1 MRAQPFESVSSALL
15 EGVERLVVEEHRV
28 LFAEV
33 LSQPWSRPV
42 AYRWIRYEDP
52 DPIGQLI
59 AASERLDEEWGRHP
73 EVAAQREAFRAWER
87 VELERLL
94 GTAGN

>member
-28 LFAEV
+28 LFSEV
-33 LSQPWSRPV
+33 LGEPWSPPV

-52 DPIGQLI
+52 DPVGQLI
-59 AASERLDEEWGRHP
+59 AASERLDGEWERHP
-73 EVAAQREAFRAWER
+73 EAARRRREFRTWEER
-87 VELERLL
+87 ELDRLV
-94 GTAGN
+94 GA

>member
-1 MRAQPFESVSSALL
+1 MRAAPFASVSSALL

-28 LFAEV
+28 LFAEA
-33 LSQPWSRPV
+33 LGQPWSPPV

-52 DPIGQLI
+52 DPLGQLI

-73 EVAAQREAFRAWER
+73 EAAARRAAFRDWEG
-87 VELERLL
+87 VELQRL
-94 GTAGN
+94 ARA

>member
-1 MRAQPFESVSSALL
+1 ML

-28 LFAEV
+28 LFSEV
-33 LSQPWSRPV
+33 LAEPWSRPV

-52 DPIGQLI
+52 DPIGRLI

-73 EVAAQREAFRAWER
+73 AASGRRAAFREWETAH
-87 VELERLL
+87 LERL
-94 GTAGN
+94 AGAW

>member
-28 LFAEV
+28 LFREV
-33 LSQPWSRPV
+33 LGQPWSRPL

-52 DPIGQLI
+52 DPIGRLI
-59 AASERLDEEWGRHP
+59 AATERLDAEWARHP
-73 EVAAQREAFRAWER
+73 EAAARRAVFGIWESA
-87 VELERLL
+87 ELERL
-94 GTAGN
+94 T

>member
-1 MRAQPFESVSSALL
+1 ML

-28 LFAEV
+28 LFSEV
-33 LSQPWSRPV
+33 LGQHWSRPA

-59 AASERLDEEWGRHP
+59 AATERLDEEWDRHP
-73 EVAAQREAFRAWER
+73 EAAARRREFLAWER
-87 VELERLL
+87 RQLARFS
-94 GTAGN
+94 

>member
-1 MRAQPFESVSSALL
+1 MRAQPFESVSAALL
-15 EGVERLVVEEHRV
+15 EAVERLVVEEHRV

-33 LSQPWSRPV
+33 LGQPWSPPV

-73 EVAAQREAFRAWER
+73 EAARRRAVFGIWESA
-87 VELERLL
+87 ELERL
-94 GTAGN
+94 T